1 MPRLYKRFSTESRVQ
16 ITIAFLLKPAT
27 ESKRSFCRDHEVSP
41 RTLDGWLKK
50 HKEQTLTIDKRKT
63 NKRPQQINHESLKD
77 AICAELI
84 NDGLTTVCRIRTKLY
99 DEFPYSM
106 STYYKIVSE
115 LDYTFKRVETYTMP
129 KNKSVEEE
137 LAKIAAKQ
145 IELRSYGIENVISI
159 DECPFYEAMH
169 PNYGWSKRG
178 TPCVIRQNAIRTK
191 CYSVLSAMSS
201 DGRFIYKVVESGNRT
216 TFLEFLK
223 YNVMREFPNHK
234 YLLMDN
240 ARIHHCPEVKEF
252 IISKGKHPVY
262 TVPYTPELNPIENGF
277 SVLKQNVRQEKPKN
291 KQELLRAL
299 RIAKKQLNGVSCSN
313 MYKRA
318 FGCTQHRIVR

>member
-1 MPRLYKRFSTESRVQ
+1 
-16 ITIAFLLKPAT
+16 
-27 ESKRSFCRDHEVSP
+27 
-41 RTLDGWLKK
+41 
-50 HKEQTLTIDKRKT
+50 
-63 NKRPQQINHESLKD
+63 
-77 AICAELI
+77 
-84 NDGLTTVCRIRTKLY
+84 
-99 DEFPYSM
+99 
-106 STYYKIVSE
+106 
-115 LDYTFKRVETYTMP
+115 
-129 KNKSVEEE
+129 
-137 LAKIAAKQ
+137 
-145 IELRSYGIENVISI
+145 
-159 DECPFYEAMH
+159 MH

-201 DGRFIYKVVESGNRT
+201 DGRFIYRVVDSGNRT
-216 TFLEFLK
+216 TFLEFLR

-252 IISKGKHPVY
+252 IISKGKLPVY

-299 RIAKKQLNGVSCSN
+299 RIAKKQLNGVSCRN